1 MGSTAVE
8 ATVLDSLGLTASFAL
23 EETILVL
30 SSALDIALTSEEE
43 KRLPVV
49 EQFMLT
55 AAALPLA
62 VRLELLEEALSL
74 QHRLIPVNDV
84 VVNDAVTLAA
94 LLAGVPSAVVAVVES
109 LRLTG
114 SAQSS
119 LTALAQIV
127 EVLAARDLLALVKD
141 ETVLESAALAA
152 ALEARVTALQT
163 LLSTAAFADDLA
175 GMAQVTVLLED
186 GVELDDT
193 LTPTAMFLATII
205 EGLDFSVSFVFDGV
219 PYSGYSLNAAT
230 KAVTTYTN
238 YPFNSMAVFNGE
250 VHAASAE
257 GLYKLGGADDAGT
270 PIIWKIRTGMSNYGT
285 GRNKGLDAAYLGYT
299 ATGRIALK
307 CIIVAPTGEKIV
319 YWYELTPRP
328 AATPTPGRITMG
340 RGLRSVYWGFELTNV
355 DAGDIELDV
364 LELHPIVLDG
374 RLP

>member
-1 MGSTAVE
+1 MVGFSTFAGAPFASTGDSSSVVAVQVSEILALTGASTAELLLTIRELLTVATSTPVLANRSDQIQE
-8 ATVLDSLGLTASFAL
+8 ALDLRSRIIPVLDAL
-23 EETILVL
+23 VND
-30 SSALDIALTSEEE
+30 SVALTQ
-43 KRLPVV
+43 V
-49 EQFMLT
+49 LT
-55 AAALPLA
+55 
-62 VRLELLEEALSL
+62 
-74 QHRLIPVNDV
+74 
-84 VVNDAVTLAA
+84 
-94 LLAGVPSAVVAVVES
+94 GVPSATVALVES

-114 SAQSS
+114 EAQTN
-119 LTALAQIV
+119 LVAMAQIV
-127 EVLAARDLLALVKD
+127 EALVTRSLLVSLQD
-141 ETVLESAALAA
+141 ATITDAAALTE
-152 ALEARVTALQT
+152 ALEARMLAMQT
-163 LLSTAAFADDLA
+163 LISSAAFADELT
-175 GMAQVTVLLED
+175 GLAQVTVVLQD
-186 GVELDDT
+186 GVEFDET
-193 LTPTAMFLATII
+193 LTPTGMFLATIV
-205 EGLDFSVSFVFDGV
+205 EGLDFSLSFVFDGV

-250 VHAASAE
+250 VHGASDE
-257 GLYKLGGADDAGT
+257 GLYKLGGATDAGDQ
-270 PIIWKIRTGMSNYGT
+270 IVWKLRTGMSNYGT